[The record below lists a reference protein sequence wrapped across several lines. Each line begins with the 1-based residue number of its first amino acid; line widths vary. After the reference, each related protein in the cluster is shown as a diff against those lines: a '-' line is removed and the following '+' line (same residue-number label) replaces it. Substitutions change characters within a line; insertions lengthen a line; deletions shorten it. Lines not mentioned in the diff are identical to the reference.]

1 MQAAQELLRVAS
13 CRSSYTQVAVMI
25 AAPYH
30 ARLVCHAKAIGA
42 VVLLAYMCYRSI
54 MGPIEFKDERDRR
67 ENLIKARLIDIRK
80 AQIEYK
86 NIHKVHAA
94 NFDELSKFLKDEKL
108 PFLIKEGVLTDE
120 QLEKGMTEKEAVKKG
135 LIRRDTVW
143 VTAVDT
149 LFGKG
154 YNVDD
159 LRNVP
164 GANVQFTMDTATLTS
179 GSGYTVKVFQC
190 GVLYD
195 DYLGD
200 LNKQEVY
207 NLKDKASK
215 MGKYA
220 GLRVGSV
227 EEINNNAGNWED

>member
-1 MQAAQELLRVAS
+1 MKVTLKILL
-13 CRSSYTQVAVMI
+13 AV
-25 AAPYH
+25 
-30 ARLVCHAKAIGA
+30 A

-54 MGPIEFKDERDRR
+54 MGPIEFKNERDRR

>member
-1 MQAAQELLRVAS
+1 MKVTLKILL
-13 CRSSYTQVAVMI
+13 AV
-25 AAPYH
+25 
-30 ARLVCHAKAIGA
+30 A

-227 EEINNNAGNWED
+227 EEINNNACNWED

>member
-1 MQAAQELLRVAS
+1 MKVTLKILL
-13 CRSSYTQVAVMI
+13 AV
-25 AAPYH
+25 
-30 ARLVCHAKAIGA
+30 A

-207 NLKDKASK
+207 NLKVKASK

>member
-1 MQAAQELLRVAS
+1 MKVTLKILL
-13 CRSSYTQVAVMI
+13 AV
-25 AAPYH
+25 
-30 ARLVCHAKAIGA
+30 A
-42 VVLLAYMCYRSI
+42 VVLLAYMCYRCI

>member
-1 MQAAQELLRVAS
+1 MKVTLKILL
-13 CRSSYTQVAVMI
+13 AV
-25 AAPYH
+25 
-30 ARLVCHAKAIGA
+30 A

-54 MGPIEFKDERDRR
+54 MGPIEFKDEKDRR

-120 QLEKGMTEKEAVKKG
+120 QLENGMTEKEAVKKG
-135 LIRRDTVW
+135 LIRRDTIW

-190 GVLYD
+190 GVQYD

-200 LNKQEVY
+200 LDKQLVY
-207 NLKDKASK
+207 NLKDKAEK
-215 MGKYA
+215 MNKYP

>member
-1 MQAAQELLRVAS
+1 MKVTLKILL
-13 CRSSYTQVAVMI
+13 AV
-25 AAPYH
+25 
-30 ARLVCHAKAIGA
+30 A

-54 MGPIEFKDERDRR
+54 MGPIEFKDEKDRR
-67 ENLIKARLIDIRK
+67 ENLIKARLINIRK

-135 LIRRDTVW
+135 LIRRDTIW

-190 GVLYD
+190 GVQYD

-200 LNKQEVY
+200 LDKQLVY
-207 NLKDKASK
+207 NLKDKAEK
-215 MGKYA
+215 MNKYP

>member
-1 MQAAQELLRVAS
+1 MKVTLKILL
-13 CRSSYTQVAVMI
+13 AV
-25 AAPYH
+25 
-30 ARLVCHAKAIGA
+30 A
-42 VVLLAYMCYRSI
+42 VVLLAYMCYRSV
-54 MGPIEFKDERDRR
+54 MGPIEFDKTREQR

-120 QLEKGMTEKEAVKKG
+120 QLEKGMTEQEAVKKG

-149 LFGKG
+149 LFGSG

-159 LRNVP
+159 MRNIP
-164 GANVQFTMDTATLTS
+164 GANVQFSMDTATLTS

-200 LNKQEVY
+200 LDKQLVY
-207 NLKDKASK
+207 NLKDKAEK
-215 MGKYA
+215 MNKYQ
-220 GLRVGSV
+220 GLRVGSI

>member
-1 MQAAQELLRVAS
+1 MKVTLKILL
-13 CRSSYTQVAVMI
+13 AV
-25 AAPYH
+25 
-30 ARLVCHAKAIGA
+30 A

-135 LIRRDTVW
+135 LIRRDTLW

>member
-1 MQAAQELLRVAS
+1 MKVTLKILL
-13 CRSSYTQVAVMI
+13 AV
-25 AAPYH
+25 
-30 ARLVCHAKAIGA
+30 A

-227 EEINNNAGNWED
+227 DEINNNAGNWED

>member
-1 MQAAQELLRVAS
+1 MKVTLKILL
-13 CRSSYTQVAVMI
+13 AV
-25 AAPYH
+25 
-30 ARLVCHAKAIGA
+30 A
-42 VVLLAYMCYRSI
+42 VVLLAYMCYRSV
-54 MGPIEFKDERDRR
+54 MGPIEFDKTREQR
-67 ENLIKARLIDIRK
+67 ENLIKARLIDNRK

-120 QLEKGMTEKEAVKKG
+120 QLEKGMTEQEAVKKG

-149 LFGKG
+149 LFGSG

-159 LRNVP
+159 MRNVP
-164 GANVQFTMDTATLTS
+164 GANVQFSMDTATLTS

-200 LNKQEVY
+200 LDKQLVY
-207 NLKDKASK
+207 NLKDKAEK
-215 MGKYA
+215 MNKYQ
-220 GLRVGSV
+220 GLRVGSI

>member
-1 MQAAQELLRVAS
+1 MKVTLKILLA
-13 CRSSYTQVAVMI
+13 VAV
-25 AAPYH
+25 
-30 ARLVCHAKAIGA
+30 G
-42 VVLLAYMCYRSI
+42 LLAYMCYRSI

>member
-1 MQAAQELLRVAS
+1 MKVTLKILL
-13 CRSSYTQVAVMI
+13 AV
-25 AAPYH
+25 
-30 ARLVCHAKAIGA
+30 A

-54 MGPIEFKDERDRR
+54 MGPIEFDKTR
-67 ENLIKARLIDIRK
+67 EQRKNLIKARLIDIRK

>member
-1 MQAAQELLRVAS
+1 MKVTLKILLA
-13 CRSSYTQVAVMI
+13 VAV
-25 AAPYH
+25 
-30 ARLVCHAKAIGA
+30 L
-42 VVLLAYMCYRSI
+42 LLAYMCYRSI
-54 MGPIEFKDERDRR
+54 MTPKEFDAEKERR
-67 ENLIKARLIDIRK
+67 ETLIKQRLIDIRK

-94 NFDELSKFLKDEKL
+94 NFDELSKFLKEEKL

-135 LIRRDTVW
+135 LIKRDTIW

-164 GANVQFTMDTATLTS
+164 GLAIQFSMDTATLTS
-179 GSGYTVKVFQC
+179 SSGYTVKVFQC

-200 LNKQEVY
+200 LNKQLVY
-207 NLKDKASK
+207 NLKDRAQK
-215 MGKYA
+215 MNKYQ

>member
-1 MQAAQELLRVAS
+1 MKVTLKILLA
-13 CRSSYTQVAVMI
+13 VAV
-25 AAPYH
+25 
-30 ARLVCHAKAIGA
+30 L
-42 VVLLAYMCYRSI
+42 LLAYMCYRSI
-54 MGPIEFKDERDRR
+54 MGPIEFKDEKDRR

-149 LFGKG
+149 LFGSG

-159 LRNVP
+159 MRNVP
-164 GANVQFTMDTATLTS
+164 GASVQFSMDTATLTS
-179 GSGYTVKVFQC
+179 GSGYTVKVFEA
-190 GVLYD
+190 GVKYD

-200 LNKQEVY
+200 LDKQLVV
-207 NLKDKASK
+207 NLKDKAEK
-215 MGKYA
+215 LEKYP
-220 GLRVGSV
+220 GLRVGSLT
-227 EEINNNAGNWED
+227 EINNNAGNWE

>member
-1 MQAAQELLRVAS
+1 MKVTLKILL
-13 CRSSYTQVAVMI
+13 AV
-25 AAPYH
+25 
-30 ARLVCHAKAIGA
+30 A

-120 QLEKGMTEKEAVKKG
+120 QIEKGMTEKEAVKKG

>member
-1 MQAAQELLRVAS
+1 MKVTLKILL
-13 CRSSYTQVAVMI
+13 AV
-25 AAPYH
+25 
-30 ARLVCHAKAIGA
+30 A

-94 NFDELSKFLKDEKL
+94 NFDDLSKFLKDEKV

>member
-1 MQAAQELLRVAS
+1 MKVTLKILL
-13 CRSSYTQVAVMI
+13 AV
-25 AAPYH
+25 
-30 ARLVCHAKAIGA
+30 A
-42 VVLLAYMCYRSI
+42 VVLLAYMCYRSV
-54 MGPIEFKDERDRR
+54 MGPIEFDKTREQR

-120 QLEKGMTEKEAVKKG
+120 QLEKGMTEQEAVKKG
-135 LIRRDTVW
+135 LISRDTVW

-149 LFGKG
+149 LFGSG

-159 LRNVP
+159 MRNVP
-164 GANVQFTMDTATLTS
+164 GANVQFSMDTATLTS

-200 LNKQEVY
+200 LDKQLVY
-207 NLKDKASK
+207 NLKDKAEK
-215 MGKYA
+215 MNKYQ
-220 GLRVGSV
+220 GLRVGSI

>member
-1 MQAAQELLRVAS
+1 MKVTLKILL
-13 CRSSYTQVAVMI
+13 AV
-25 AAPYH
+25 
-30 ARLVCHAKAIGA
+30 A
-42 VVLLAYMCYRSI
+42 VVLLAYMCYGSI

>member
-1 MQAAQELLRVAS
+1 MKVTLKILL
-13 CRSSYTQVAVMI
+13 AV
-25 AAPYH
+25 
-30 ARLVCHAKAIGA
+30 A

-227 EEINNNAGNWED
+227 EEINNNAGN

>member
-1 MQAAQELLRVAS
+1 MKVTLKILL
-13 CRSSYTQVAVMI
+13 AV
-25 AAPYH
+25 
-30 ARLVCHAKAIGA
+30 A

-54 MGPIEFKDERDRR
+54 MGPIEFKDEKDRR

-135 LIRRDTVW
+135 LIRRDTM
-143 VTAVDT
+143 
-149 LFGKG
+149 FGKG

-190 GVLYD
+190 GVQYD

-200 LNKQEVY
+200 LDKQLVY
-207 NLKDKASK
+207 NLKDKAEK
-215 MGKYA
+215 MNKYP

-227 EEINNNAGNWED
+227 EEINNNAGNWQD

>member
-1 MQAAQELLRVAS
+1 MKVTLKILL
-13 CRSSYTQVAVMI
+13 AV
-25 AAPYH
+25 
-30 ARLVCHAKAIGA
+30 A

-190 GVLYD
+190 GVQYD

-200 LNKQEVY
+200 LDKQLVY
-207 NLKDKASK
+207 NLKDKAEK
-215 MGKYA
+215 MNKYP

>member
-1 MQAAQELLRVAS
+1 MKVTLKILL
-13 CRSSYTQVAVMI
+13 AV
-25 AAPYH
+25 
-30 ARLVCHAKAIGA
+30 A

-179 GSGYTVKVFQC
+179 GSGFTVKVFQC

>member
-1 MQAAQELLRVAS
+1 MKVTLKILL
-13 CRSSYTQVAVMI
+13 AV
-25 AAPYH
+25 
-30 ARLVCHAKAIGA
+30 A

-54 MGPIEFKDERDRR
+54 MGPIEFKDEKDRR

-135 LIRRDTVW
+135 LIRRDTIW

-164 GANVQFTMDTATLTS
+164 GADVQFTMDTATLTS

-190 GVLYD
+190 GVQYD

-200 LNKQEVY
+200 LDKQLVY
-207 NLKDKASK
+207 NLKDKAEK
-215 MGKYA
+215 MNKYP

>member
-1 MQAAQELLRVAS
+1 MKVTLKILL
-13 CRSSYTQVAVMI
+13 AV
-25 AAPYH
+25 
-30 ARLVCHAKAIGA
+30 A

-94 NFDELSKFLKDEKL
+94 NFDELSKILKDEKL

>member
-1 MQAAQELLRVAS
+1 MKVTLKILL
-13 CRSSYTQVAVMI
+13 AV
-25 AAPYH
+25 
-30 ARLVCHAKAIGA
+30 A

-108 PFLIKEGVLTDE
+108 PFLIKVGVLTDE

>member
-1 MQAAQELLRVAS
+1 MKVTLKILL
-13 CRSSYTQVAVMI
+13 AV
-25 AAPYH
+25 
-30 ARLVCHAKAIGA
+30 A
-42 VVLLAYMCYRSI
+42 VVLLAYMCYRSV
-54 MGPIEFKDERDRR
+54 MGPIEFDKTREQR

-120 QLEKGMTEKEAVKKG
+120 QLEKGMTEQEAVKKG

-149 LFGKG
+149 LFGSG

-159 LRNVP
+159 MRNVP
-164 GANVQFTMDTATLTS
+164 GANVQFSMDTATLTS
-179 GSGYTVKVFQC
+179 GSGYTVKVFEA
-190 GVLYD
+190 GVKYD

-200 LNKQEVY
+200 LDKQLVV
-207 NLKDKASK
+207 NLKDKAEK
-215 MGKYA
+215 LEKYP
-220 GLRVGSV
+220 GLRVGSLT
-227 EEINNNAGNWED
+227 EINNNAGNWED

>member
-1 MQAAQELLRVAS
+1 MKVTLKILL
-13 CRSSYTQVAVMI
+13 AV
-25 AAPYH
+25 
-30 ARLVCHAKAIGA
+30 A

-227 EEINNNAGNWED
+227 EEINNNAGNWEE